1 MTPPPSEISVPR
13 LLQAAGVSDIGRI
26 RSRNED
32 AFAVEPSLGL
42 VAVADG
48 MGGHPAG
55 DIASALAVE
64 ELTSVLREPPTEEG
78 RPIGTERLAESA
90 GERMAEAVVRANE
103 RILAEAD
110 ADPQRAG
117 MGTTL
122 TALQVSPSTGSFAL
136 AHVGDSRAYV
146 FSNHRLRQLTR
157 DHTWVQEMVDKGEL
171 SEEMGVGHPLRHIL
185 SRALGIG
192 RPVEP
197 ELVRGRGQPGD
208 LFLLCTDGL
217 VGMISDGEIQDC
229 LLAEDGRSLDR
240 ILDSLVTLANERG
253 GADNITVT
261 LLRLLPDG
269 RD

>member
-1 MTPPPSEISVPR
+1 
-13 LLQAAGVSDIGRI
+13 
-26 RSRNED
+26 
-32 AFAVEPSLGL
+32 
-42 VAVADG
+42 
-48 MGGHPAG
+48 
-55 DIASALAVE
+55 
-64 ELTSVLREPPTEEG
+64 
-78 RPIGTERLAESA
+78 
-90 GERMAEAVVRANE
+90 
-103 RILAEAD
+103 
-110 ADPQRAG
+110 

-122 TALQVSPSTGSFAL
+122 TALQVSPSTGGYAL

-146 FSNHRLRQLTR
+146 FSNCRLRQLTR

-197 ELVRGRGQPGD
+197 EIISGQGQPGD

-217 VGMISDGEIQDC
+217 VGMISDGEIED
-229 LLAEDGRSLDR
+229 LLANEDRSLDR
-240 ILDSLVTLANERG
+240 ILGSLVSLANQRG

-269 RD
+269 PD

>member
-1 MTPPPSEISVPR
+1 MPR
-13 LLQAAGVSDIGRI
+13 LQAAGVSDIGRI

-55 DIASALAVE
+55 DVASALAVE
-64 ELTSVLREPPTEEG
+64 ELTSVLREPPTVQD
-78 RPIGTERLAESA
+78 RPKDPERLAEA
-90 GERMAEAVVRANE
+90 VGERMAEAVLRANE

-122 TALQVSPSTGSFAL
+122 TALQVSPSTGDFAL

-146 FSNHRLRQLTR
+146 FSQRRLRQLTR

-197 ELVRGRGQPGD
+197 EIISGQGQPGD

-217 VGMISDGEIQDC
+217 VGMISDAEI
-229 LLAEDGRSLDR
+229 EDRLVADQRESLDR
-240 ILDSLVTLANERG
+240 ILSGLVSLANERG
-253 GADNITVT
+253 GTDNITVT
-261 LLRLLPDG
+261 LLRLMPDG
-269 RD
+269 RDPRSSLGH